1 MLAIVDYSMGNLRSV
16 QKAFELL
23 GVTAKIIAS
32 PDEIRRADKLV
43 LPGVG
48 AFADAIA
55 ILESSGQADAIKDF
69 IRAQRPLL
77 GICLGLQLL
86 MEKGYEDGEHAG
98 LGIVPGDCVR
108 FSVDQPPTNL
118 KVPHMGWN
126 SVQPQGNVPL
136 FKGIESGTHYYFVH
150 SYFVRPTDTRHVAAR
165 SDYGGEFTAAI
176 CRDNVMAVQF
186 HPEKSQAAGR
196 MILKNFSDL

>member
-23 GVTAKIIAS
+23 GAKAKIIQSAA
-32 PDEIRRADKLV
+32 DIRRADKLI

-69 IRAQRPLL
+69 INTQRPML
-77 GICLGLQLL
+77 GICLGMQLL

-108 FSVDQPPTNL
+108 FTVDQPPASL

-126 SVQPQGNVPL
+126 SVRTQGQFSL
-136 FKGIESGTHYYFVH
+136 FKGITPGTHYYFVH
-150 SYFVRPTDTRHVAAR
+150 SYFVRPLDSRHVAA
-165 SDYGGEFTAAI
+165 SCDYGGEFTAAL
-176 CRDNVMAVQF
+176 CKDNVMAVQF

-196 MILKNFSDL
+196 MILKNFAAL

>member
-23 GVTAKIIAS
+23 GVEAKIIQSAA
-32 PDEIRRADKLV
+32 DIRRADKLI

-55 ILESSGQADAIKDF
+55 LLESSGQADAIKDF
-69 IRAQRPLL
+69 INTQRPML
-77 GICLGLQLL
+77 GICLGMQLL
-86 MEKGYEDGEHAG
+86 MEKGYEDGEHVG
-98 LGIVPGDCVR
+98 LGILPGDCIR
-108 FSVDQPPTNL
+108 FTVDHPPANL

-126 SVQPQGNVPL
+126 SVQPREQCSL
-136 FKGIESGTHYYFVH
+136 FKDVAPGTHYYFVH
-150 SYFVRPTDTRHVAAR
+150 SYFVRPKDARQIAAT

-176 CRDNVMAVQF
+176 CKDNVMAVQF
-186 HPEKSQAAGR
+186 HPEKSQTAGR
-196 MILKNFSDL
+196 VILKNFAAL

>member
-23 GVTAKIIAS
+23 GVAAKIISA

-98 LGIVPGDCVR
+98 LGIVPGDCIR

-126 SVQPQGNVPL
+126 SIHPRKSVPL

-150 SYFVRPTDTRHVAAR
+150 SYFVRPTDPRYIAAS

-176 CRDNVMAVQF
+176 CRDNVTAVQF

-196 MILKNFSDL
+196 MILKNFADL

>member
-23 GVTAKIIAS
+23 GVAAKIIAS
-32 PDEIRRADKLV
+32 PADIRRADKLV

-118 KVPHMGWN
+118 KVTHMGWN
-126 SVQPQGNVPL
+126 SIQPQGNVPL

-196 MILKNFSDL
+196 MILKNFADL

>member
-23 GVTAKIIAS
+23 GVAAKIIAS
-32 PDEIRRADKLV
+32 PTDIRSADKLV

-69 IRAQRPLL
+69 IAGQRPVL

-86 MEKGYEDGEHAG
+86 MEKGFEDGEHTG
-98 LGIVPGDCVR
+98 LGIVPGDCIR
-108 FSVDQPPTNL
+108 FSVDQAPTHL

-126 SVQPQGNVPL
+126 SVWPRKDVPL
-136 FKGIESGTHYYFVH
+136 FKGIAPGTHYYFVH
-150 SYFVRPTDTRHVAAR
+150 SYFVRPTDPRHIAAVT
-165 SDYGGEFTAAI
+165 DYGGEFTAAI

-196 MILKNFSDL
+196 MILKNFAEL

>member
-1 MLAIVDYSMGNLRSV
+1 MLSIIDYSMGNLRSV

-23 GVTAKIIAS
+23 GVPARIIQTPA
-32 PDEIRRADKLV
+32 EIRQADKLI

-55 ILESSGQADAIKDF
+55 VLQASGQADAIKDF
-69 IRAQRPLL
+69 VQTGRPFL

-86 MEKGYEDGEHAG
+86 MQTGYEDGQHAG
-98 LGIVPGDCVR
+98 LGLVPGDCVR
-108 FSVDQPPTNL
+108 FTVDQPPLNL

-126 SVQPQGNVPL
+126 SVQARQDVPL
-136 FKGIESGTHYYFVH
+136 FKGMPRGTHFYFVH
-150 SYFVRPTDTRHVAAR
+150 SYYVRPTDQRHIAAR
-165 SDYGGEFTAAI
+165 ADYGGEFTAAI
-176 CRDNVMAVQF
+176 SKDNIMAVQF

-196 MILKNFSDL
+196 MILKNFADL